1 MKGFS
6 LIEVLV
12 VITIGG
18 ILLTIAWV
26 RMSTLVPIYRLEGA
40 ARGLATEIQKAHG
53 RAVAEGK
60 CIRVTINPGAKTYQ
74 VEPSPNSVCSGYV
87 AETARKVDD
96 TDSIAV
102 AVTNNPVFQSR
113 GTLVAGTG
121 SQITLTN
128 SAGDARSVFVQ
139 EPSGRVYVQ

>member
-26 RMSTLVPIYRLEGA
+26 RMSRLVPIYRLEGA
-40 ARGLATEIQKAHG
+40 ARDLATEIQKARG
-53 RAVAEGK
+53 RAIAEGK
-60 CIRVTINPGAKTYQ
+60 CIQVTITGTTYH
-74 VEPSPNSVCSGYV
+74 VDPSPNSTCSGYV
-87 AETARKVDD
+87 AGTARKIDD
-96 TDSIAV
+96 ADSMTVTA
-102 AVTNNPVFQSR
+102 TNNPVFQPR
-113 GTLVAGTG
+113 GTLATGTA

-128 SAGDARSVFVQ
+128 SDGDARSVYVQ